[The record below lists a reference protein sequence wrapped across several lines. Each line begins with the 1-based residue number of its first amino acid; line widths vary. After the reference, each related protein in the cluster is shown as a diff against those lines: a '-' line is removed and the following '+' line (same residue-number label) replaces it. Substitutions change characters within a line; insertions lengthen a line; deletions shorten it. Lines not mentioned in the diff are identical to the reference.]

1 MKKVKQSW
9 KDFHSHVS
17 DSKGALSL
25 SVICSLCNCS
35 NQLPAAFKRLGWI
48 NVKKRGEWTYTGPAY
63 MREKDWEKV
72 KEALKALYGRIDY
85 VPTNTVLPGTPELP
99 LPTPPRITMFEYIQE
114 VPDAALAA
122 EFERRGWYGVIQKEE
137 TLQGINYRQSMA
149 IGKKKD

>member
-9 KDFHSHVS
+9 KDFHANVS
-17 DSKGALSL
+17 DPKIKDSL
-25 SVICSLCNCS
+25 SSICAVCFCS

-48 NVKKRGEWTYTGPAY
+48 NVKKRGEWTYTGPAH
-63 MREKDWEKV
+63 MRGNDWEKV
-72 KEALKALYGRIDY
+72 RKALKAAYGGFDY
-85 VPTNTVLPGTPELP
+85 VPTNTTLPGTPELP
-99 LPTPPRITMFEYIQE
+99 LPTNQLITTREYIQE
-114 VPDAALAA
+114 MPDALLAA

>member
-17 DSKGALSL
+17 HPAVIGSL

-99 LPTPPRITMFEYIQE
+99 LPANQLITTREYIQE
-114 VPDAALAA
+114 VPDAALCA
-122 EFERRGWYGVIQKEE
+122 ELARRGWLGGVWRE
-137 TLQGINYRQSMA
+137 TMNGPVKTSERID
-149 IGKKKD
+149 IE